1 MQMWADPKT
10 CRTRGELKLRLQR
23 EALIQRERYPSIA
36 GMSRMEAYPEL
47 RHSGRPYDPAEE
59 RRMWD
64 LARVYQFLAAGVY
77 HRRANPR
84 GFIYVYGWSR
94 GLGRAHRGKEVV
106 VRFDP
111 RSREWVVSDDQGQEL
126 KRFVADEL
134 SRESILALNVG
145 HKRTDRW
152 AKDRRKRHSNRG

>member
-1 MQMWADPKT
+1 M
-10 CRTRGELKLRLQR
+10 RLQR

-59 RRMWD
+59 RQMWD
-64 LARVYQFLAAGVY
+64 LARVYQFLAVGVY

-94 GLGRAHRGKEVV
+94 GLGRAHCGK
-106 VRFDP
+106 
-111 RSREWVVSDDQGQEL
+111 RSSCVLTPDH
-126 KRFVADEL
+126 
-134 SRESILALNVG
+134 ESGLLATI
-145 HKRTDRW
+145 KAR
-152 AKDRRKRHSNRG
+152 S